1 MSNDQVFFQLYLAG
15 KALPDEIHDFI
26 DKWRSLYSNVEDSE
40 IVPLHDFLGLTLDEY
55 EVWIHDENAL
65 KSFATAR
72 ETNKSLRLVLKE
84 RYQSPTLAARAEDSR
99 KLAALHE
106 WLVSEHGK

>member
-15 KALPDEIHDFI
+15 KALPDDIHDFI
-26 DKWRSLYSNVEDSE
+26 DKWRSIYSNANDNE
-40 IVPLHDFLGLTLDEY
+40 IVPLHDFLGLTWEEY

-72 ETNKSLRLVLKE
+72 ETNKSLRAVLRD
-84 RYQSPTLAARAEDSR
+84 RYQNTTIAARAEDSS
-99 KLAALHE
+99 KLAALRK